1 MLPSSARVCCR
12 RKKCLARR
20 NSNSKDKIIINKID
34 LLSST
39 DVFEKCTKTLMM
51 SATIL
56 DSRLG
61 GAQGIAKFGNADLV
75 ACPSLHI
82 NSTN

>member
-1 MLPSSARVCCR
+1 MYQNIDDERY
-12 RKKCLARR
+12 
-20 NSNSKDKIIINKID
+20 NSGQQ
-34 LLSST
+34 
-39 DVFEKCTKTLMM
+39 
-51 SATIL
+51 
-56 DSRLG
+56 LG